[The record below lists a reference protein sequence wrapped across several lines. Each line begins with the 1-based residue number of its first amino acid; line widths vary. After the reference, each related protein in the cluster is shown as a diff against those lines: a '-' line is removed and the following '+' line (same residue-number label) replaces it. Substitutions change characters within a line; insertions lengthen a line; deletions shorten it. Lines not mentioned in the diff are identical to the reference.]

1 MRWDTKPDNRIRRTS
16 LLSTTTMHDALLEHR
31 ARCSAVVVQ
40 AATTSRRGTNCPA
53 KPGSSLS
60 AANDKITADDLI
72 AIKFLSVDAPKAAA
86 RDLLRER
93 AQHFA
98 ALLIDLGGDRDLA
111 LETSSVQRPWP
122 GWTLLDELKEI
133 PGVGTTIATKLLAR
147 KRPKLVP
154 IWDSVVAAVTD
165 TVQSQWEPLRLAL
178 GANDSAVHHRL
189 IGLRDR
195 LRLPK
200 EISALRVLDV
210 IAWREGKDR
219 GL

>member
-1 MRWDTKPDNRIRRTS
+1 MAFRLPVALQTADDEPALELLRRYYGQPYLAPGCADGAYFDTWCVEMEPD
-16 LLSTTTMHDALLEHR
+16 
-31 ARCSAVVVQ
+31 
-40 AATTSRRGTNCPA
+40 
-53 KPGSSLS
+53 KF
-60 AANDKITADDLI
+60 TADDLI

-98 ALLIDLGGDRDLA
+98 ALLIDLGRDRDLA
-111 LETSSVQRPWP
+111 LETSSVGRPWP

-178 GANDSAVHHRL
+178 GANDSALHHRL